1 MHQGSSKLG
10 WSFEVCLM
18 MNHVSGESE
27 KFLLKDI
34 FRVGDVVLVDNEM
47 MNQTVKLRV

>member
-34 FRVGDVVLVDNEM
+34 FRVLSYLEICFIWKCVYF
-47 MNQTVKLRV
+47 TS